1 MTYYHYESRRLI
13 LSKEKTLN
21 RKAVFFLVATAFLNA
36 VGIGL
41 VVPVVPFLVQG
52 YTSPVQVG
60 EIVGAL
66 SATYAFCAFFAS
78 PMLGALSDRYGRRP
92 LLLICLLG
100 SAIGYA
106 IFGLGGA
113 LWVLFLG
120 RIVDGVTG
128 GNVSIL
134 YASLADSTPPRER
147 GRYYGMIGAASGIGF
162 MVGPGIGALTAL
174 LGYRAPLFVI
184 AGLIFIN
191 LIAGFFFFPE
201 TLPQEYRNADIS
213 LAKINPFSILRAV
226 FSMAQ
231 LRWLLI
237 SGFLYSVAIMAFQTI
252 IPVLGKDAVH
262 WNAETIGVIFLIAG
276 LTDIVGQGVIVRFL
290 EPRIGDMALAF
301 SGLTGEVVGF
311 ILLFIGATT
320 ANVVLIVASTFIIT
334 LGDALVIPSVG
345 GLISQLVSGRE
356 QGRVQGGNLAL
367 QSITR
372 IIGPLAGGEVY
383 SNFGRGIP
391 FIGAA
396 FTVVLAILAICLSL
410 PSIRL
415 HQQQEAGAVQSPFG
429 PGPQPS
435 GVGQQPS

>member
-1 MTYYHYESRRLI
+1 M
-13 LSKEKTLN
+13 SKAKTLN
-21 RKAVFFLVATAFLNA
+21 RKAVFFLIFTAFLNA

-100 SAIGYA
+100 SALGYA
-106 IFGLGGA
+106 IFGIGGG
-113 LWVLFLG
+113 LWILFLG

-147 GRYYGMIGAASGIGF
+147 GKYYGMIGAASGIGF
-162 MVGPGIGALTAL
+162 MVGPGIGALTVL

-184 AGLIFIN
+184 AGLIFVN
-191 LIAGFFFFPE
+191 LLAGFIFFPE
-201 TLPQEYRNADIS
+201 TLPQEYRNADIR

-237 SGFLYSVAIMAFQTI
+237 ASFLFSIAIMAFQTI

-276 LTDIVGQGVIVRFL
+276 LTDILGQGVIVRFL
-290 EPRIGDMALAF
+290 QPKIGDMSLAF
-301 SGLTGEVVGF
+301 IGLSGEVAGF
-311 ILLFIGATT
+311 IMLFVGATT
-320 ANVVLIVASTFIIT
+320 ANVMLIVVSIFIVT

-391 FIGAA
+391 FVGSAV
-396 FTVVLAILAICLSL
+396 TVIFAILAICLSL
-410 PSIRL
+410 PSIRA
-415 HQQQEAGAVQSPFG
+415 HQQQEANAGQSPFN
-429 PGPQPS
+429 PGQALASSSQQPS
-435 GVGQQPS
+435 SVGQQHS